1 MYIKEPSVAFGLMAK
16 SRKEASREKKIYKI
30 CIKLTL
36 KTPPPPKKKKKTKER
51 KERNGKKKK
60 SSSRN
65 QTPHI
70 LFVGKLVT
78 DMPLMDE
85 QPICK

>member
-1 MYIKEPSVAFGLMAK
+1 MYITEPCVAFGLMAK
-16 SRKEASREKKIYKI
+16 SRKEASREKINIQILYKANPN
-30 CIKLTL
+30 
-36 KTPPPPKKKKKTKER
+36 TPPPPKKKKMKER
-51 KERNGKKKK
+51 KERKGKKKK